1 MPIFII
7 VLKEGSLAGDI
18 LGLQFRFDGE
28 RRITYLIGSKNNW
41 KPKIQRCWGMGNR
54 PNLAFGARVGLG
66 IQRD

>member
-28 RRITYLIGSKNNW
+28 RRITLF
-41 KPKIQRCWGMGNR
+41 NR
-54 PNLAFGARVGLG
+54 K
-66 IQRD
+66 QK